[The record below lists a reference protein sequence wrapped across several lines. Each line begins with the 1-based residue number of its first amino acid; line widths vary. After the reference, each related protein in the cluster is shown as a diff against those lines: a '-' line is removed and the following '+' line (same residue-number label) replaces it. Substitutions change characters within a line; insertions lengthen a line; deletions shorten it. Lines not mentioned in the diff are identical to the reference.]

1 MVKMKIFVSVCAAL
15 FILMNV
21 DKSDGQESKSAPP
34 KAVNI
39 IVILDTSNRV
49 SKTKHPGQVERD
61 KEIVRSI
68 VDLFHQLVVDHF
80 ETLKLGDTIKH
91 PHRLTFV
98 VPDQPRV
105 PSIPQSIMKK
115 LTIENQRGG
124 MDTFIKQKETLLEG
138 IDELYQFVQQQ
149 NQFTGADIWNWF
161 RADAAYYFKDD
172 ANNRLVCLSDGYLNF
187 DEDIEEKFPKGRYM
201 EVSKLRDNP
210 KWTQKFQGLLPIKK
224 DFSPYNAKFLM
235 VEITLQSDLKTG
247 VIYTQDFEIIE
258 KYWNTWLNSMG
269 IVETKF
275 IEQLNPD
282 ILKTTIKS
290 FILR

>member
-1 MVKMKIFVSVCAAL
+1 MKIFVSVCAAL
-15 FILMNV
+15 FILLNA
-21 DKSDGQESKSAPP
+21 DKSDGKESKSSLP

-68 VDLFHQLVVDHF
+68 VDLFDQLVSKHF
-80 ETLKLGDTIKH
+80 KTLKLGDTIKH

-105 PSIPQSIMKK
+105 PSIPQSILKK
-115 LTIENQRGG
+115 LTIENQPGG
-124 MDTFIKQKETLLEG
+124 KDTLIRQKETLLEG
-138 IDELYQFVQQQ
+138 IDELYQFVQKQ

-161 RADAAYYFKDD
+161 RADAAHYFKEGTD
-172 ANNRLVCLSDGYLNF
+172 NRIICLSDGYLNF
-187 DEDIEEKFPKGRYM
+187 DSDIEAKFPKGRYM
-201 EVSKLRDNP
+201 EVWKLRDDP
-210 KWTQKFQGLLPIKK
+210 KWIEKFQGLLPIKK

-235 VEITLQSDLKTG
+235 VEITLQSDPKTG

-282 ILKTTIKS
+282 ILKTTIES

>member
-15 FILMNV
+15 FILLNA
-21 DKSDGQESKSAPP
+21 DKSDGKESKSSPP

-49 SKTKHPGQVERD
+49 SKEKHPGQVERD

-68 VDLFHQLVVDHF
+68 VDLFDQLVSGHF
-80 ETLKLGDTIKH
+80 KTLKPGDTIEH

-124 MDTFIKQKETLLEG
+124 KDKFIRQKETLLEG
-138 IDELYQFVQQQ
+138 IDELYRFVQEQ

-161 RADAAYYFKDD
+161 RADAAYYFKDGAD
-172 ANNRLVCLSDGYLNF
+172 NRIICLSDGYLNF
-187 DEDIEEKFPKGRYM
+187 DKDIEAQRPEGTYM
-201 EVSKLRDNP
+201 AIWKLRDEP
-210 KWTQKFQGLLPIKK
+210 KWIDKFQGLLPIKK
-224 DFSPYNAKFLM
+224 DFSRYNAKFLM
-235 VEITLQSDLKTG
+235 VEITLQKNPTG
-247 VIYTQDFEIIE
+247 DIIFTQDSEIIE
-258 KYWNTWLNSMG
+258 RYWNTWLNSMG
-269 IVETKF
+269 IMETKF

-282 ILKTTIKS
+282 ILKTTIEA
-290 FILR
+290 FIK